1 MANMDHDDESV
12 VRLEVDA
19 SSLKPAFD
27 NIAEGFD
34 NHGKAIRSLRRWQ
47 GILGL
52 GLIST
57 NVGIVTAYLLL
68 R

>member
-1 MANMDHDDESV
+1 MASMDHDDESV

-34 NHGKAIRSLRRWQ
+34 NHGNAIRSLRRWQ
-47 GILGL
+47 GILAF
-52 GLIST
+52 SSF
-57 NVGIVTAYLLL
+57 TANAGVVILAFL